1 MRIAIIGAGM
11 VGRGLAKAAL
21 SCRHDVVLAARH
33 PDHAAKAA
41 DEVGAR
47 AAASAEEAV
56 QGADV
61 VVLAVPSTAIA
72 DVCDEIRRHIRQTVV
87 IDPSNPLEPDPALVL
102 EARLSV
108 AEEVAILLPEARVVK
123 ASNTVLGARL
133 TDPVV
138 HGVRLDGFYA
148 GDDPEAKRSWRGWWR
163 RRPSGRWTSATCARL
178 VRSSTWPS
186 STSASTLA
194 TGGRGRPAGSC
205 SATPGRIPRP
215 SDSRQ
220 GDSATT
226 TSMAHSACRS
236 RSRSWA
242 RSKASASDPST

>member
-56 QGADV
+56 QDADV

-102 EARLSV
+102 EARMSV

-148 GDDPEAKRSWRGWWR
+148 GDDPEAAVVAGLVAATAFRPLDVGDLRS
-163 RRPSGRWTSATCARL
+163 
-178 VRSSTWPS
+178 
-186 STSASTLA
+186 
-194 TGGRGRPAGSC
+194 
-205 SATPGRIPRP
+205 
-215 SDSRQ
+215 
-220 GDSATT
+220 
-226 TSMAHSACRS
+226 
-236 RSRSWA
+236 A
-242 RSKASASDPST
+242 RSLEHMAFLNISLNARNGWSWSSGWKLLGDTGEDPPAV

>member
-21 SCRHDVVLAARH
+21 SCCHDVVLAARH

-47 AAASAEEAV
+47 AATSAEEAV

-72 DVCDEIRRHIRQTVV
+72 DVCDEIRRHVRQTVV

-123 ASNTVLGARL
+123 AFNTVLGARL

-148 GDDPEAKRSWRGWWR
+148 GDDPEAKALVAGLVAAMGFRPLDVGDLRS
-163 RRPSGRWTSATCARL
+163 
-178 VRSSTWPS
+178 
-186 STSASTLA
+186 
-194 TGGRGRPAGSC
+194 
-205 SATPGRIPRP
+205 
-215 SDSRQ
+215 
-220 GDSATT
+220 
-226 TSMAHSACRS
+226 
-236 RSRSWA
+236 A
-242 RSKASASDPST
+242 RSLEHMAYLNISLNARNGWPWSSGWKLLGDTGEDPPAV